1 VKENLI
7 QTLGFTVTFI
17 YFAAILFLYAAS
29 PRSIAEV
36 PSKAATTIGN
46 AVSTG
51 QVLTGTYEINKDEF
65 ARGLQSFNSDNF
77 VAARDS
83 FERAD
88 PRRQDAN
95 TQYYIAY
102 SYYRQGW
109 GRVSN
114 DDALFRLALESLD
127 RVTTLDPAFRSTDP
141 NLKLKTP
148 AELKNE
154 LEEGLKVTA
163 DDFNPL
169 RLIRER
175 Y

>member
-1 VKENLI
+1 MKENLI
-7 QTLGFTVTFI
+7 QTLGFTATFI
-17 YFAAILFLYAAS
+17 YFIAIVFLYAAS

-36 PSKAATTIGN
+36 PSKAATAIGS

-51 QVLTGTYEINKDEF
+51 QVLTGTYEINKEEF
-65 ARGLQSFNSDNF
+65 ARALQSFYSDNF
-77 VAARDS
+77 VAARDG

-88 PRRQDAN
+88 PRKQDAA

-114 DDALFRLALESLD
+114 DDALFRLALQSLD
-127 RVTTLDPAFRSTDP
+127 RVTTLDPAYRASDP

-154 LEEGLKVTA
+154 LEEGLKVTPE
-163 DDFNPL
+163 DFNPL
-169 RLIRER
+169 KLVRER